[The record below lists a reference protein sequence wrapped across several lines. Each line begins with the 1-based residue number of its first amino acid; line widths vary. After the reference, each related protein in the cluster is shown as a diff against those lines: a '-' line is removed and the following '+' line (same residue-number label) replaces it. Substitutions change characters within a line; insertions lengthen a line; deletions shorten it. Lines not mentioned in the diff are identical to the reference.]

1 MQYLYN
7 ISKKKL
13 GREFIFYMQ
22 MNKVGNIFAKSVA
35 AVFVFYCDA
44 KHSDIVRGPAMF
56 IVIYLFHSQTR
67 CFMPKHHNAIIK
79 HHLCGEGLPSLLSL
93 LQVDVFQ

>member
-1 MQYLYN
+1 
-7 ISKKKL
+7 
-13 GREFIFYMQ
+13 MQ

-67 CFMPKHHNAIIK
+67 CFMPKLHNAIIK
-79 HHLCGEGLPSLLSL
+79 QHLCGKGLPSLLSL